1 MLRLAFDKPGRELSL
16 RQLSKA
22 IGFVVLC
29 DSECVETARGDLQDL
44 LRELVCD
51 LDRDM

>member
-1 MLRLAFDKPGRELSL
+1 MLRLAFDKPGSELTL

-22 IGFVVLC
+22 ISFVVLS
-29 DSECVETARGDLQDL
+29 DSECVESARGDLQDL

-51 LDRDM
+51 LDGDM